1 MCFSRA
7 ASQGALQPGNLT
19 RALAREISG
28 LIDLEDCQRQVE
40 PLLMTPP
47 YKFAPRA
54 RLLEFMRQTGV
65 PNLINLAAGL
75 PSVDCVPKAALKR
88 AFDAAFI
95 EEPDVAL
102 GYHTPDGD
110 YGLREMIAARFA
122 GRGISVTAE
131 EMVITTGCTQALH
144 GMIRLL
150 AQPGNVVACEAP
162 AYYATLEM
170 LGDLGVRVLP
180 IPVRDSQGVDL
191 DLVSTLFERFRP
203 KFFAVC
209 STLSNPSG
217 ATLPND
223 ARHALVEICRKT
235 GTRILED
242 EIYGEL
248 SEIDGLRPIRSYDDG
263 SIVSYV
269 TSFSKTVAPGIR
281 VGVCVP
287 GGSSDQFAQL
297 KCQQDMHSA
306 TLCEVAFRKYLET
319 GDLDSHLKYLK
330 ELNRQ
335 RREIAR
341 EVIEKH
347 FPDGTI
353 TWIPKGGF
361 LLWVEV
367 PQHIDIE
374 KAYQAALQ
382 SNVAFSRGKAFFTTP
397 ETKVSAMRLN
407 CSRPTTN
414 ELLKGLEILGKI
426 LSQSV

>member
-1 MCFSRA
+1 MNS
-7 ASQGALQPGNLT
+7 
-19 RALAREISG
+19 
-28 LIDLEDCQRQVE
+28 
-40 PLLMTPP
+40 P

-54 RLLEFMRQTGV
+54 RLLEFMRQAGN
-65 PNLINLAAGL
+65 PKLINLAAGL

-88 AFDAAFI
+88 AFEAAFS

-110 YGLREMIAARFA
+110 YALREKIAERFA
-122 GRGISVTAE
+122 RRGISVTPE

-150 AQPGNVVACEAP
+150 AQPDDVVACEAP

-170 LGDLGVRVLP
+170 LGDTGIRVLP
-180 IPVRDSQGVDL
+180 IPVRNSKGVDL
-191 DLVSTLFERFRP
+191 DLVSSLFERFRP
-203 KFFAVC
+203 KFFVVC

-217 ATLPND
+217 ATMPNE
-223 ARHALVEICRKT
+223 ARRALVEICQKT
-235 GTRILED
+235 DTRILED

-263 SIVSYV
+263 SVVSYV

-287 GGSSDQFAQL
+287 GGNTDRFAQL

-306 TLCEVAFRKYLET
+306 TLCEVAFRKYLE
-319 GDLDSHLKYLK
+319 GADLDSHLAYLK
-330 ELNRQ
+330 TLNRQ
-335 RREIAR
+335 RREMAR
-341 EVIEKH
+341 ELIENH
-347 FPDGTI
+347 FPRDTTI
-353 TWIPKGGF
+353 WIPEGGF

-367 PQHIDIE
+367 PQGIDIE
-374 KAYQAALQ
+374 AAYQAALQ
-382 SNVAFSRGKAFFTTP
+382 KNVAFSRGTAFFTTP
-397 ETKVSAMRLN
+397 EAKVNSMRIN

-414 ELLKGLEILGKI
+414 QLVQGLEILGKI
-426 LSQSV
+426 LWQGL